1 MRFVLTT
8 RYAQDI
14 NLFRHNG
21 QRFWYGLLAVL
32 VVAGPWLT
40 TDFYVGELAL
50 VFIWAIAGIGLML
63 LVGYTGLVSLGHAAF
78 LAIGA
83 YTHAVL
89 LGYGVPFPISVL
101 AATLLAAGVGALV
114 GIPALRMTGVYLA
127 VATLAFERIVAYAI
141 EHWQPVTGGLRGMR
155 VPQPEL
161 FGVSLIDPH
170 LFYYVCL
177 AVLVVGLFAALNL
190 LRSPTGRAFVAVRDS
205 EISAESMGVNLART
219 KAMSFA
225 VSAAFT
231 GLAGALYA
239 HKIGHLSPEAFTVQ
253 TSIQL
258 LLLVVVG
265 GLGSLHGVILRGVVR
280 RLSTASDR
288 LGARCPPG
296 GRRPDSRTGAGRV
309 RRHLGARAYFR
320 AAGCVRP
327 LVEDSRLVRRV
338 PFVSQ
343 GHAQAAEVLLAHR
356 ARALARKGAHRWHCS
371 KPRTCRL
378 ASAA

>member
-177 AVLVVGLFAALNL
+177 AVLAVGLFAALNL

-265 GLGSLHGVILRGVVR
+265 GLGSLHGVIF
-280 RLSTASDR
+280 
-288 LGARCPPG
+288 GA
-296 GRRPDSRTGAGRV
+296 
-309 RRHLGARAYFR
+309 L
-320 AAGCVRP
+320 
-327 LVEDSRLVRRV
+327 
-338 PFVSQ
+338 FV
-343 GHAQAAEVLLAHR
+343 GFLPQAI
-356 ARALARKGAHRWHCS
+356 ALARDVLPAAAGQIPGLELGVFGAILVLVLIFEPQGVYGRWLKIRAWFDEFPLYRKATHKRQKS
-371 KPRTCRL
+371 YLRTERVH
-378 ASAA
+378 